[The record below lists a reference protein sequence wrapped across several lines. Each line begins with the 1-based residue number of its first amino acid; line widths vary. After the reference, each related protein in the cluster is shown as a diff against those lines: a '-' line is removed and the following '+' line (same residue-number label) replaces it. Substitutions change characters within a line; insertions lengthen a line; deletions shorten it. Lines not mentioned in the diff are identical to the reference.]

1 MFLNYFRTWLIL
13 GAVMGCASCTQ
24 VISAPQ
30 PPIDKALYGVG
41 YAVIDVQEGASDDEK
56 RMLAVK
62 ASKLDAYRALA
73 EQLYGQY
80 VEVNGQTTNGRLN
93 NEVLRSRVEGVIYR
107 AELVSVKPLGT
118 HTYETVLRLGSPSPA
133 QMAETAW
140 IERSGNNGDAQIVS
154 NQTRS
159 SRIPRLERHLRSSK
173 EVK

>member
-13 GAVMGCASCTQ
+13 GAVMGCAACTQ

-133 QMAETAW
+133 QMAETPW

-154 NQTRS
+154 NQARS
-159 SRIPRLERHLRSSK
+159 SRIPRLEPHLSASK

>member
-93 NEVLRSRVEGVIYR
+93 DEVLRSRVEGVIYR

-140 IERSGNNGDAQIVS
+140 VERSGNNGDAQIVS

-159 SRIPRLERHLRSSK
+159 SRIPRFERHLRSSK
-173 EVK
+173 EVR

>member
-13 GAVMGCASCTQ
+13 GAVMPCAACTQ

>member
-159 SRIPRLERHLRSSK
+159 SRIPRLERHLRSST